1 MFKQNREPSK
11 PNKTKSVDTP
21 TPPEKEKPI
30 KKTASYDSGP
40 VASSSKTVIGTNVVI
55 EGNVQGTENLV
66 VDGVVKGNINAPDHQ
81 VTIGPKGRIEGEIKA
96 NDAVI
101 GGLLQGK
108 VKAAG
113 RVEVTQKAD
122 FYGEIK
128 CKSISV
134 QDGAYFKGIIE
145 LQREPHREKQS
156 GGPKI
161 EPIKEAPSK
170 VAPLASAEAAK
181 EK

>member
-1 MFKQNREPSK
+1 MFKQNREASN
-11 PNKTKSVDTP
+11 PNKTKPVDTP
-21 TPPEKEKPI
+21 TPPKKESPV
-30 KKTASYDSGP
+30 KKAASHDSGP
-40 VASSSKTVIGTNVVI
+40 LTSSSKTVIGTNVVI
-55 EGNVQGTENLV
+55 DGNVQGTENLV
-66 VDGVVKGNINAPDHQ
+66 VDGVVKGNIKAPDHH
-81 VTIGPKGRIEGEIKA
+81 VTIGPKGRIEGEIHA
-96 NDAVI
+96 QDAVI

-108 VKAAG
+108 VNAAG
-113 RVEVTQKAD
+113 RVEVTQDAD

-128 CKSISV
+128 CKSIAV

-156 GGPKI
+156 GSPKI

-170 VAPLASAEAAK
+170 VAPLATAEAAK